1 MISLRGVCKSYAGS
15 PFSVRSLDLDV
26 SRGET
31 LALVGGSG
39 SGKTTTLK
47 MINRL
52 VEPDSGSIR
61 VDGREVKDRA
71 PAELRRTIG
80 YVFQEVGLFPH
91 FTVARNVGVV
101 LRLVGRSRRDI
112 RARVDAML
120 ELVRLDPVAYRDR
133 YPREL
138 SGGQQQ
144 RVGLARAL
152 AAESPVLLMDEP
164 FGALDPVTRDA
175 LREEFRALRE
185 ALSLTTVLVTHDMAE
200 ALLLA
205 DRVAVLAD
213 GELLRIGTPRELIAD
228 PRSEFVRDLVETP
241 LREAHRLEELA
252 STGGGGAIAG

>member
-1 MISLRGVCKSYAGS
+1 MISLQGVCKSYEGS
-15 PFSVRSLDLDV
+15 LFSVRSLDLEI

-52 VEPDSGSIR
+52 VEPDSGAIH
-61 VDGREVKDRA
+61 VDGRDIEDRS
-71 PAELRRTIG
+71 PPELRRTIG

-91 FTVARNVGVV
+91 FSVACNVGVV
-101 LRLVGRSRRDI
+101 LRLLGRARNEIRSR
-112 RARVDAML
+112 VDKML
-120 ELVRLDPVAYRDR
+120 ELVRLDPKEYRER

-175 LREEFRALRE
+175 LREEFRTLRDT
-185 ALSLTTVLVTHDMAE
+185 LGLTTVLVTHDMAE

-213 GELLRIGTPRELIAD
+213 GELLRVGAPSELIAD
-228 PRSEFVRDLVETP
+228 PRSDFVRDLVEMP
-241 LREAHRLEELA
+241 LREAHRLEQLA
-252 STGGGGAIAG
+252 SADGGGAPVG